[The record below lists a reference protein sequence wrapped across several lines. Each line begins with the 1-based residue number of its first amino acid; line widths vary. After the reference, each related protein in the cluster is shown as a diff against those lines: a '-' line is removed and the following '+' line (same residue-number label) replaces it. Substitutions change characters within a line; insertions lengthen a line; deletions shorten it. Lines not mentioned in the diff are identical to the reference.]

1 MSVCHDIPKAEWQGA
16 GNAAKWQD
24 AENAAYGQGSAAGPA
39 VPADPSFVDLA
50 PYLDGSAKQE
60 VPDVAQ
66 AWAGRCLFYAGRLNE
81 AHGAPGHGKTNALM
95 AACNEVLN
103 DGGNVL
109 YIDPEDTPRG
119 FATRMLMLGGD
130 PAAIRDRVFYLH
142 NPAPEEILVA
152 QTWAKAHK
160 PTIVVLDGL
169 AESMAAVGANED
181 KAQDVLSYF
190 RTYLRPF
197 AENGAAVVV
206 ADHVTKNKETRGQFS
221 RGSGAKMGRYD
232 GVSYEIVPAVSYTP
246 TKAGFVKLRIAKDR
260 NGGAG
265 PGGAVVAELHFE
277 PGGDGRTVVG
287 FRQPEQQAEGEA
299 FRPTVIMDRIRKHL
313 DFSITAT
320 KTELRRTGK
329 AEYVDKALAIMIED
343 GELSLVTKG
352 QSHIYSLKKKAS

>member
-1 MSVCHDIPKAEWQGA
+1 MSVCRDIPKTEWQGV

-24 AENAAYGQGSAAGPA
+24 AENAAYGQGPGAGPA
-39 VPADPSFVDLA
+39 VPAAPHFVDLA
-50 PYLDGSAKQE
+50 PYLDGTAKQE

-66 AWAGRCLFYAGRLNE
+66 ALPGRHLFYAGRLNE
-81 AHGAPGHGKTNALM
+81 AHGAPGHGKTNVLM
-95 AACNEVLN
+95 AACNAVLN

-130 PAAIRDRVFYLH
+130 PAAIRERVFYLH
-142 NPAPEEILVA
+142 NPAPDEILSA
-152 QTWAKAHK
+152 QAWAKAHT

-197 AENGAAVVV
+197 AEDGAAVVV
-206 ADHVTKNKETRGQFS
+206 ADHVTKSKETRGQFS

-232 GVSYEIVPAVSYTP
+232 GVSYEIAPAVSYTP

-260 NGGAG
+260 NGGAR
-265 PGGAVVAELHFE
+265 PGGAVVAELHVE
-277 PGGDGRTVVG
+277 PGGDGRTIVG
-287 FRQPEQQAEGEA
+287 FRQPEQAEGES
-299 FRPTVIMDRIRKHL
+299 FRPTGIMEKIRAYL
-313 DFSITAT
+313 AISITAT
-320 KTELRRTGK
+320 KTDLRKTGK
-329 AEYVDKALAIMIED
+329 SEYVDQALRIMIDE